1 MSKKKP
7 LSRSEFVEVIQKVG
21 NHDTKKDADSA
32 LSSVIKALETALSKG
47 DNVSL
52 VGFGNFEVKDTP
64 ARMGRNPKTG
74 EEMQIKASK
83 RVSFKVGKTL
93 KDAVNQ

>member
-7 LSRSEFVEVIQKVG
+7 LSRTEFVNVIQKVG
-21 NHDTKKDADSA
+21 NYETKKEADKA
-32 LSSVIKALETALSKG
+32 LSFVIKALEAALSKG

-52 VGFGNFEVKDTP
+52 IGFGNFEVKDMP

>member
-7 LSRSEFVEVIQKVG
+7 LSRSEFVEVIQKVSDY
-21 NHDTKKDADSA
+21 NSKKDADTA
-32 LSSVIKALETALSKG
+32 LSSVMKALEIALSKG

-52 VGFGNFEVKDTP
+52 VGFGNFEVKDSP

>member
-7 LSRSEFVEVIQKVG
+7 LSRSEFVDVIQKVG
-21 NHDTKKDADSA
+21 NHDTKKDADIA
-32 LSSVIKALETALSKG
+32 LSSVMKALETALSKG

-52 VGFGNFEVKDTP
+52 VGFGNFEVKDMP

-74 EEMQIKASK
+74 EEMPIKASK

-93 KDAVNQ
+93 KDVVNQ

>member
-7 LSRSEFVEVIQKVG
+7 LSRSEFVDVIEKVSDY
-21 NHDTKKDADSA
+21 NTKKDADTA
-32 LSSVIKALETALSKG
+32 RSSVIKALETALSKG

-52 VGFGNFEVKDTP
+52 VGFGNFEVKDMP
-64 ARMGRNPKTG
+64 ARKGRNPKIG

-93 KDAVNQ
+93 KDAVNL

>member
-1 MSKKKP
+1 M
-7 LSRSEFVEVIQKVG
+7 
-21 NHDTKKDADSA
+21 
-32 LSSVIKALETALSKG
+32 
-47 DNVSL
+47 
-52 VGFGNFEVKDTP
+52 P

>member
-7 LSRSEFVEVIQKVG
+7 LSRSEFVE
-21 NHDTKKDADSA
+21 
-32 LSSVIKALETALSKG
+32 
-47 DNVSL
+47 
-52 VGFGNFEVKDTP
+52 
-64 ARMGRNPKTG
+64 
-74 EEMQIKASK
+74 EMPIKASK